1 MTLHS
6 LAPRTPI
13 GWIIAGLLTAGAGF
27 ALAAHWNHSLVYLP
41 YLLILACPLMHLFMH
56 GGHGGHAGHH
66 DHQDGTQRQ
75 LPSGNQQAAA
85 AAETHHHGASCHGEH
100 GKETSRSS

>member
-41 YLLILACPLMHLFMH
+41 YLLILACPLMHLFMRH
-56 GGHGGHAGHH
+56 GHGGHAGH
-66 DHQDGTQRQ
+66 
-75 LPSGNQQAAA
+75 
-85 AAETHHHGASCHGEH
+85 GEARDDVRP
-100 GKETSRSS
+100 GVERGGSSSFGPGRG